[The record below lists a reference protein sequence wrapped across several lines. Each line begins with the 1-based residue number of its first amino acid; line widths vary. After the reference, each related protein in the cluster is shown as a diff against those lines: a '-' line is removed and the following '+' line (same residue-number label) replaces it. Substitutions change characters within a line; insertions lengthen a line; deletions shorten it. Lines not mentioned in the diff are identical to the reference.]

1 MSFKKLAL
9 CLGLAF
15 LINLFLKDWVFAS
28 KTFNF
33 DNCTN
38 GQTAGQCYPNFLSD
52 RTYVFYVSNAYYFSP
67 PNSIRGQYD
76 GAYNGFRFYPT
87 KVCNTS
93 ETRHRVE
100 FYFKRG
106 TGTARGLYMTFDTYT
121 PDSSSQKI
129 SLSMV
134 SNSIWFYYYES
145 GQTRLNDTTYLS
157 SNIQKGRWY
166 KFEYLGLRQLNPDK
180 TTYQIKITDTTN
192 NNVIFEKTYEVN
204 NYYLN
209 IHFQTFFND
218 TTDYVDDLTL
228 YCENDL
234 TESGLPVNFEYRDFN
249 TSGWV
254 DESLFVD
261 LLDTIKQFAPQT
273 PNAQYYK
280 IPPWGDIYFK
290 ASFLNQ
296 SWFWQYKINKLI
308 FTSAKT
314 GTTSEILLDLPWLGQ
329 GSTSTNILINEIR
342 DFFADDEDV
351 LDMKI
356 EILRNDMFFRVHWYL
371 TETLYFPKLPIFL
384 TQKEDAAYLRTLV
397 SGRIVAPNL
406 EDYLIPIEDCDNA
419 ESLTDKV
426 LCSMRNLMI
435 EIFVPKISTL
445 QQLDNQVKILTQKF
459 PFNIFLTLK
468 NFFGEVYNS
477 LQSQTTIKMFNAQVQ
492 FSPNYFSQFPVLSTI
507 YSIVKLF
514 FNGLMLFVF
523 IFVLKKEVEILIH
536 SLT

>member
-1 MSFKKLAL
+1 MSIKKLAL
-9 CLGLAF
+9 CLGFAF
-15 LINLFLKDWVFAS
+15 LINLFLKNWVFAS

-33 DNCTN
+33 DTCTS
-38 GQTAGQCYPNFLSD
+38 GQTAGQCYPNFLND
-52 RTYVFYVSNAYYFSP
+52 CTYPFYVSSAYYFSSP
-67 PNSIRGQYD
+67 KSIRGQYD
-76 GAYNGFRFYPT
+76 GAWNGFRFYPT

-93 ETRHRVE
+93 ENRHRVE
-100 FYFKRG
+100 FYFKIGGSRS
-106 TGTARGLYMTFDTYT
+106 LYVTFDGYR
-121 PDSSSQKI
+121 PDGSWKKITLYRWFSENQKI
-129 SLSMV
+129 V
-134 SNSIWFYYYES
+134 FYYNPAI
-145 GQTRLNDTTYLS
+145 NDTTNLS
-157 SNIQKGRWY
+157 SNLNPDRWY
-166 KFEYLGLRQLNPDK
+166 KFEYLGVRQQNPYK

-192 NNVIFEKTYEVN
+192 NNVIFDKTYAVN
-204 NYYLN
+204 DYLL
-209 IHFQTFFND
+209 IHFESLWSETQ
-218 TTDYVDDLTL
+218 DYIDDLTL

-234 TESGLPVNFEYRDFN
+234 TESGAPVSFEYRDFN

-280 IPPWGDIYFK
+280 VPPGGDIYFK

-314 GTTSEILLDLPWLGQ
+314 GTTSEILLNLPWLGQ

-342 DFFADDEDV
+342 NFFADDQDV

-371 TETLYFPKLPIFL
+371 TETLYFPKLPILL
-384 TQKEDAAYLRTLV
+384 TQREDAAYLRTLV
-397 SGRIVAPNL
+397 NGRIVAPNV
-406 EDYLIPIEDCDNA
+406 EDYLIPIEDCNNA

-459 PFNIFLTLK
+459 PFNVFLTLK

-477 LQSQTTIKMFNAQVQ
+477 LQSKTTIKMFNTQIQ
-492 FSPNYFSQFPVLSTI
+492 FTPNYFSQFPVLSTI

-514 FNGLMLFVF
+514 FNGLMVFAF